1 MFTQVPSTTSA
12 TSLSRQPWFTSVLT
26 PNGSKLPPVDERGC
40 HWISYL
46 VSGYWAPARDLQR
59 LRTEAAILG
68 VMSEVSLPE
77 RIQVLD
83 YLGLVESW
91 ASAYDRDMVET
102 EARLGSAASEEPY
115 DNAYFE
121 AMELQK
127 ALP

>member
-1 MFTQVPSTTSA
+1 MITQVLSTTST
-12 TSLSRQPWFTSVLT
+12 TSLSWQPWFAGGLA
-26 PNGSKLPPVDERGC
+26 PAGSPLVDERGC
-40 HWISYL
+40 PWIGHL

-68 VMSEVSLPE
+68 VMNEVSLPE

-91 ASAYDRDMVET
+91 ASAYDRDVVET